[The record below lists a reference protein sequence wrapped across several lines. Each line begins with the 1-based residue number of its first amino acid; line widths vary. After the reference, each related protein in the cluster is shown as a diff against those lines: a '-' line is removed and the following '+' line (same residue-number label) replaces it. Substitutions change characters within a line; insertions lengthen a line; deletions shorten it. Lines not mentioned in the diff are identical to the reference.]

1 MKSVKQVLILLVAFM
16 AITVLGCKSSAQ
28 TAPNTAVTI
37 QSVEEDPSDDVVIDW
52 LGRNLGAQRPEWA
65 IWAAMGDPDNQLS
78 KLPRLEGKKAIPL
91 SQDGMNLPVLE
102 AWVNTQ
108 AYTQCGQ
115 RIRTAVTTEAGNAI
129 EGDLQSTEATNVA
142 NQFASL
148 YSDATITGLN
158 KEMDTW
164 VKTRSKSKGT
174 EKYSYYVL
182 YSISNDD
189 LKASVDLTFNK
200 IEAKDQKQQEAK
212 VKLQDQMN
220 RLVERVQF

>member
-1 MKSVKQVLILLVAFM
+1 M
-16 AITVLGCKSSAQ
+16 
-28 TAPNTAVTI
+28 
-37 QSVEEDPSDDVVIDW
+37 
-52 LGRNLGAQRPEWA
+52 
-65 IWAAMGDPDNQLS
+65 
-78 KLPRLEGKKAIPL
+78 
-91 SQDGMNLPVLE
+91 DGMNLPVLE

-115 RIRTAVTTEAGNAI
+115 RIRTAVTTEAGNAL
-129 EGDLQSTEATNVA
+129 EGDLQSGEATNIA

-148 YSDATITGLN
+148 YSDAIITGLN

-189 LKASVDLTFNK
+189 LKTSVDLTFNK
-200 IEAKDQKQQEAK
+200 IETKDQKQQEAK
-212 VKLQDQMN
+212 EKLQDQMN
-220 RLVERVQF
+220 LLIERVQF